1 MPLFSHDTKVEALKR
16 APLFADLSKEDL
28 GELAKRTDDLDFTAG
43 KVLCKEGESG
53 GEFYVIM
60 DGEAEVTRRGKPVAT
75 LGEGEFFGEV
85 SLVQDVPRNATVTAS
100 TPLRCFVLTRGR
112 FLHLLDDQP
121 GFDRKI
127 MHALAKRLAAVS
139 DDATA

>member
-1 MPLFSHDTKVEALKR
+1 MPLFSHDTKVEALQR
-16 APLFADLSKEDL
+16 APLFADLSKDEL

-60 DGEAEVTRRGKPVAT
+60 DGEAEVTRNGKTVAT

-139 DDATA
+139 DDATV